1 MLPAHHKPIPCTYDA
16 TNRTEKRALFRPST
30 HSLLLCRLVGPN
42 IFSFNVNG
50 AGQLAKKYRVRLT
63 EEERS
68 YLESLVHKG
77 KVAAHKRLHA
87 EILLKADSSA
97 WGDQWQDS
105 QISEAFGISTR
116 TVERVRQRLVQ
127 EGLESA
133 LERAK
138 PSRVRNR
145 VIDGENEAHL
155 VALAC
160 SDAPDGYSRWTLRL
174 LGQRMVELG
183 YVESVS
189 HETIR
194 QTLKKMN

>member
-97 WGDQWQDS
+97 WGDQW
-105 QISEAFGISTR
+105 
-116 TVERVRQRLVQ
+116 
-127 EGLESA
+127 
-133 LERAK
+133 
-138 PSRVRNR
+138 
-145 VIDGENEAHL
+145 
-155 VALAC
+155 
-160 SDAPDGYSRWTLRL
+160 
-174 LGQRMVELG
+174 
-183 YVESVS
+183 
-189 HETIR
+189 
-194 QTLKKMN
+194 